1 MMSTPRYT
9 SANGGGE
16 RLFRRS
22 GFAVAAA
29 GLLGSRL
36 IGAALSHIFAESY
49 HKYLFLFIFEYQQ
62 SL

>member
-1 MMSTPRYT
+1 V
-9 SANGGGE
+9 GE